1 MSLQGGVEAAVTAGV
16 CRYLFQVLTV
26 MIDPEAAADVRLEAV
41 FSFTDSLVTVRVE
54 LRRGVCLVSRGG
66 GGVSGGGGGVTEGGG
81 GAGLEVET
89 TEAVW
94 RLLLAGQ
101 RSWLA
106 ASLAGEVR
114 VRPSLAAVKTFF
126 GYFDR
131 DV

>member
-1 MSLQGGVEAAVTAGV
+1 MV
-16 CRYLFQVLTV
+16 
-26 MIDPEAAADVRLEAV
+26 DPEAAAEARLEAV
-41 FSFTDSLVTVRVE
+41 FRFTDSLVTVRVE
-54 LRRGVCLVSRGG
+54 VRRGVCLVSRGG
-66 GGVSGGGGGVTEGGG
+66 VSMAGDGGGF
-81 GAGLEVET
+81 GLEVET

-94 RLLLAGQ
+94 RQLLAGR

>member
-1 MSLQGGVEAAVTAGV
+1 M

-26 MIDPEAAADVRLEAV
+26 MVDPEAAAEARLEAV
-41 FSFTDSLVTVRVE
+41 FRFTDSLVTVRVE
-54 LRRGVCLVSRGG
+54 VRRGVCLVSRGG
-66 GGVSGGGGGVTEGGG
+66 VSRGEDGGGS
-81 GAGLEVET
+81 GLEVET

-94 RLLLAGQ
+94 RQLLAGR

-114 VRPSLAAVKTFF
+114 VKPSLAAVKTFF

>member
-1 MSLQGGVEAAVTAGV
+1 MV
-16 CRYLFQVLTV
+16 
-26 MIDPEAAADVRLEAV
+26 DPEAAAEARLEAV
-41 FSFTDSLVTVRVE
+41 FRFTDSLVTVRVE
-54 LRRGVCLVSRGG
+54 VRRGVCLVSRGG
-66 GGVSGGGGGVTEGGG
+66 GEGGGGDRG

-94 RLLLAGQ
+94 RQLLAGR

>member
-1 MSLQGGVEAAVTAGV
+1 MSLQGGLEAAVTAGV

-26 MIDPEAAADVRLEAV
+26 MVDPEAAADVRLEAV

-54 LRRGVCLVSRGG
+54 LRRGVCLVSR
-66 GGVSGGGGGVTEGGG
+66 GGG

>member
-1 MSLQGGVEAAVTAGV
+1 MV
-16 CRYLFQVLTV
+16 
-26 MIDPEAAADVRLEAV
+26 DPEAAAEARLEAV
-41 FSFTDSLVTVRVE
+41 FRFTDSLVTVRVE
-54 LRRGVCLVSRGG
+54 VRRGVCLVSRG
-66 GGVSGGGGGVTEGGG
+66 EGGG
-81 GAGLEVET
+81 GSGLEVET

-94 RLLLAGQ
+94 RQLLAGR

>member
-1 MSLQGGVEAAVTAGV
+1 MV
-16 CRYLFQVLTV
+16 
-26 MIDPEAAADVRLEAV
+26 DPEAAAEARLEAV
-41 FSFTDSLVTVRVE
+41 FRFTDSLVTVRVE
-54 LRRGVCLVSRGG
+54 VRRGVCLVSRGG
-66 GGVSGGGGGVTEGGG
+66 GGTEGGTEGGG
-81 GAGLEVET
+81 GSGLEVET

-94 RLLLAGQ
+94 RQLLAGR

>member
-26 MIDPEAAADVRLEAV
+26 MIDPEAAVDVRLEAV

-54 LRRGVCLVSRGG
+54 LRRGVCLVTR
-66 GGVSGGGGGVTEGGG
+66 GGGGVTEGGG

-94 RLLLAGQ
+94 RQLLAGQ

-114 VRPSLAAVKTFF
+114 VRPSLAAVNTFF

>member
-26 MIDPEAAADVRLEAV
+26 MVDPEAAADVRLEAV

-54 LRRGVCLVSRGG
+54 LRRGVCLVTR
-66 GGVSGGGGGVTEGGG
+66 GGVTEGGG

-94 RLLLAGQ
+94 RQLLAGQ

-114 VRPSLAAVKTFF
+114 VRPSLAAVNTFF

>member
-26 MIDPEAAADVRLEAV
+26 MVDPEAAADVRLEAV

-66 GGVSGGGGGVTEGGG
+66 GGGGVTEGGG

-94 RLLLAGQ
+94 RQLLAGQ

>member
-1 MSLQGGVEAAVTAGV
+1 MV
-16 CRYLFQVLTV
+16 
-26 MIDPEAAADVRLEAV
+26 DPEAAAEARLEAV
-41 FSFTDSLVTVRVE
+41 FRFTDSLVTVRVE
-54 LRRGVCLVSRGG
+54 VRRGVCLVTRG
-66 GGVSGGGGGVTEGGG
+66 EGGDEG
-81 GAGLEVET
+81 EAGLEVET

-94 RLLLAGQ
+94 RQLLAGR

>member
-1 MSLQGGVEAAVTAGV
+1 MV
-16 CRYLFQVLTV
+16 
-26 MIDPEAAADVRLEAV
+26 DPEAAAEARLEAV
-41 FSFTDSLVTVRVE
+41 FRFTDSLVTVRVE
-54 LRRGVCLVSRGG
+54 VRRGVCLVSRG
-66 GGVSGGGGGVTEGGG
+66 EGGG
-81 GAGLEVET
+81 GDEDGGGGGLEVET

-94 RLLLAGQ
+94 RQLLAGR

>member
-1 MSLQGGVEAAVTAGV
+1 MV
-16 CRYLFQVLTV
+16 
-26 MIDPEAAADVRLEAV
+26 DPEAAAEARLEAV
-41 FSFTDSLVTVRVE
+41 FRFTDSLVTVRVE
-54 LRRGVCLVSRGG
+54 VRRGVCLVSRGG
-66 GGVSGGGGGVTEGGG
+66 VSMGEGGG

-94 RLLLAGQ
+94 RQLLAGR